1 MKKLLVTALFLS
13 IIGVSSAVAAD
24 TKIAIVDV
32 QELLSKSSQV
42 QALKKENEA
51 KGKELQKWLK
61 NAQSEIA
68 KQTTQ
73 EGKEKLIKK
82 YDEELKKK
90 QEANKKVYIE
100 KLSKID
106 KSITS
111 TIVNQAKMKGYDL
124 VLTKQGAVIYGGLDI
139 TDDLAKVVK

>member
-1 MKKLLVTALFLS
+1 MKKLLVTAFFLS
-13 IIGVSSAVAAD
+13 IIGVSSAMAAD
-24 TKIAIVDV
+24 TKVGIVDV
-32 QELLSKSSQV
+32 QALLAKSPQV

-61 NAQSEIA
+61 NAQTEIA

-90 QEANKKVYIE
+90 QEANKKVYVE

-111 TIVNQAKMKGYDL
+111 TIVNHAKTKGYDL
-124 VLTKQGAVIYGGLDI
+124 VLSKQGAVIYGGIDI
-139 TDDLAKVVK
+139 TDDLTKVVK